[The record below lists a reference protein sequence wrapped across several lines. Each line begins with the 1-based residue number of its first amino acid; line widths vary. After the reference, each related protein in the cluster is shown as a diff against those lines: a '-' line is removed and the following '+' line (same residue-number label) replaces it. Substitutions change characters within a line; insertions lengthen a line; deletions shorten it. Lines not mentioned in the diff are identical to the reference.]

1 MELAYLVGDHEEVHL
16 ESLKWKEVWVKV
28 ACKDPRKINGTS
40 NVYINKQDKGQE
52 DDELTK
58 ISWFV
63 ANKGHVK
70 PPYVGTDKGQE
81 DDELTDQVDPESQD
95 SFGKLDSNWL
105 KSGTP
110 PQ

>member
-1 MELAYLVGDHEEVHL
+1 MVPLMFTL
-16 ESLKWKEVWVKV
+16 
-28 ACKDPRKINGTS
+28 T
-40 NVYINKQDKGQE
+40 NKNIRYPG
-52 DDELTK
+52 
-58 ISWFV
+58 FV

-95 SFGKLDSNWL
+95 SFGQLDSNWL

>member
-1 MELAYLVGDHEEVHL
+1 MELAYLAGDHEEVHL

-52 DDELTK
+52 DDELT
-58 ISWFV
+58 
-63 ANKGHVK
+63 
-70 PPYVGTDKGQE
+70 
-81 DDELTDQVDPESQD
+81 DQVDPESQD
-95 SFGKLDSNWL
+95 SFGQLDSNWL
-105 KSGTP
+105 KSGPP

>member
-1 MELAYLVGDHEEVHL
+1 MELAYLVSDHEEVHL

-40 NVYINKQDKGQE
+40 NVYINKQE
-52 DDELTK
+52 HK

-95 SFGKLDSNWL
+95 SFGQLDSNWL
-105 KSGTP
+105 KSGPP

>member
-52 DDELTK
+52 DDELT
-58 ISWFV
+58 
-63 ANKGHVK
+63 
-70 PPYVGTDKGQE
+70 
-81 DDELTDQVDPESQD
+81 DQVDPESQD